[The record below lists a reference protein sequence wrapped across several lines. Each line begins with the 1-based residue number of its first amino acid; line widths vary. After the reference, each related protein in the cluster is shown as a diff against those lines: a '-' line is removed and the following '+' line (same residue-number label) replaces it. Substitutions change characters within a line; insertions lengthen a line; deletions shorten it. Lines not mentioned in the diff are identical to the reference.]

1 MTPIRV
7 VIGVYPVFDE
17 KNTLDLRIYMYR
29 IAGTA
34 SPLIGF
40 VAYFYSVT
48 SVPT

>member
-1 MTPIRV
+1 LTPIRV
-7 VIGVYPVFDE
+7 VIGVYRLLAG
-17 KNTLDLRIYMYR
+17 KNTLDLRIYMHR